1 MMITRLVLK
10 TPGTPG
16 WGILKSLSFQA
27 RFLSIG
33 STLKSDTS
41 EKKKGFLDKYMGP
54 ESSIG

>member
-1 MMITRLVLK
+1 MMITPLILK
-10 TPGTPG
+10 APGAPAC
-16 WGILKSLSFQA
+16 GILKSLSYQA